1 MNKKPL
7 FIVMEGL
14 DGSGD
19 STQAGLLEKY
29 FEDRKRKVLLTKEPY
44 IESKS
49 GKKIR
54 KVLEKKIKMGLKDL
68 QDLFTENRKEH
79 LEKLI
84 IPSLKKGIIVICDRY
99 YFSTF
104 AFGAASGVDLEYLID
119 KNKKFLHPDMTFIL
133 DVDPRIAI
141 RRIEKRG
148 KPREL
153 FEKAE
158 KLTKIRNFYKTFP
171 KRFKNV
177 YTING
182 EKSINEVFKQIKRR
196 LEK

>member
-19 STQAGLLEKY
+19 STQAVLLEKY

-68 QDLFTENRKEH
+68 QDLFMENRKEH
-79 LEKLI
+79 LKKLI

-119 KNKKFLHPDMTFIL
+119 KNKKFLHPDTTFIL

-148 KPREL
+148 KAKEL

-158 KLTKIRNFYKTFP
+158 KLTKVRNFYKTFS

>member
-1 MNKKPL
+1 MNKNAL

-14 DGSGD
+14 DGSGE
-19 STQAGLLEKY
+19 STQASLLRDY
-29 FEDRKRKVLLTKEPY
+29 FKEEERKVILTKEPY
-44 IESKS
+44 IERKS

-68 QDLFTENRKEH
+68 HDLFTENRKEH
-79 LEKLI
+79 LEKV
-84 IPSLKKGIIVICDRY
+84 IIVICDRY